1 MPSLTSKNGSDRPE
15 ALTHS
20 AAVPLREFQV
30 GGMDCASCAV
40 AIERAVRDL
49 EGVQA
54 VQVDV
59 MRGTVRVARDVGFDD
74 GDLTRAIQGAGYTVR
89 GPSPD
94 GMRRQPGRL
103 VAVVTSGL
111 LLGVGLVLQW
121 TGSPIPA
128 VPLLAVAVVAGGW
141 YVVPRGLAALK
152 SRALDINFL
161 MTIAAVGAAV
171 IGQWGEAAAAMF
183 LFAVAQL
190 LEGFAMGR
198 ARRAIAALME
208 LAPREAIVRRAG
220 GDEVVPVGTIGIG
233 EVILVRPGD
242 RVPLDGI
249 VIRGAS
255 ALDQAPITGESM
267 PVEKEQGS
275 EVFAGSIN
283 GHGALEV
290 RVTSVADDTTLAKI
304 LHAVEEAQA
313 SRAPSQTFVDRFA
326 RIYTPAV
333 VGLALLLA
341 VLPPLIAGADWQT
354 WIYRALALL
363 VIACPCA
370 LVISTPVTIVSGLTG
385 AARDGVLIKGG
396 AQLEAAADISTVVFD
411 KTGTLT
417 EGVPA
422 VMGITPF
429 DGRSEE
435 EVLALAAAVERHS
448 EHPVARAIVR
458 AAIERGLSIPDV
470 DGFTALP
477 GRGARATVGTT
488 LLYLGNMR
496 ICADLGTCSP
506 AVHAVIEGV
515 EQTGHT
521 AILVTTSQA
530 AIGVMAIADRL
541 RDSAR
546 SAVAGLRRAGIDR
559 VLMLTGDNE
568 AVARSTAR
576 DLGLDE
582 IRAGLLPDEKR
593 AVVAALR
600 QEGRRVAV
608 VGDGINDA
616 PALAAADVGIAMG
629 AAGTHVALETA
640 DVVLMGDDLGHVTG
654 IIQRARATVRIIK
667 QNIAF
672 SLVIKAVFLMLAVI
686 GQATLWMAVAA
697 DTGAS
702 LAVIAN
708 GLRALGRPGALPVGR
723 AS

>member
-1 MPSLTSKNGSDRPE
+1 
-15 ALTHS
+15 
-20 AAVPLREFQV
+20 
-30 GGMDCASCAV
+30 MDCASCAV
-40 AIERAVRDL
+40 AIEQAVRGL
-49 EGVQA
+49 AGVRG

-59 MRGTVRVARDVGFDD
+59 MRGTVRVARDASFDD
-74 GDLTRAIQGAGYTVR
+74 LDLARAIRRAGYSVR
-89 GPSPD
+89 EPGLR

-103 VAVVTSGL
+103 AAATASGL
-111 LLGVGLVLQW
+111 LLAIGLVLEW
-121 TGSPIPA
+121 TGSS
-128 VPLLAVAVVAGGW
+128 VPSLPFLAVAVVAGGW

-152 SRALDINFL
+152 NRALDINFL
-161 MTIAAVGAAV
+161 MTIAAVGAAI

-198 ARRAIAALME
+198 ARRAIAALMD
-208 LAPREAIVRRAG
+208 LSPREATVRRSG
-220 GDEVVPVGTIGIG
+220 GDEVVPVGEIGVG

-242 RVPLDGI
+242 RVPLDG
-249 VIRGAS
+249 VVLSGTS

-267 PVEKEQGS
+267 PVEKEPGG

-290 RVTSVADDTTLAKI
+290 RVTSLADDTTLARI

-326 RIYTPAV
+326 RIYTPVV

-341 VLPPLIAGADWQT
+341 IVPPLLVGADWYT

-396 AQLEAAADISTVVFD
+396 AQLEAAAGISTVVFD

-417 EGVPA
+417 EGSPTVID
-422 VMGITPF
+422 ITPL
-429 DGRSEE
+429 DGRSGD
-435 EVLALAAAVERHS
+435 EVLALAAAVEGHS

-458 AAIERGLSIPDV
+458 AAATRGLRIPEV
-470 DGFTALP
+470 QGFTALP
-477 GRGARATVGTT
+477 GRGARATVGGT
-488 LLYLGNMR
+488 LLHLGNLR

-506 AVHAVIEGV
+506 EVHAVIEGA
-515 EQTGHT
+515 ERSGYT
-521 AILVTTSQA
+521 AILVTTSEA
-530 AIGVMAIADRL
+530 AIGVLAIADRL

-546 SAVAGLRRAGIDR
+546 STVAALREAGIDR

-568 AVARSTAR
+568 TVARSTAR
-576 DLGLDE
+576 GLELDE
-582 IRAGLLPDEKR
+582 VRAGLLPDEKR
-593 AVVAALR
+593 AVVTALR
-600 QEGRRVAV
+600 ARGQRVAV

-640 DVVLMGDDLGHVTG
+640 DIVLMGDDLGHVTG
-654 IIQRARATVRIIK
+654 TIQRARATVRIIK
-667 QNIAF
+667 QNIVF
-672 SLVIKAVFLMLAVI
+672 SLAIKAVFLALAVA

-708 GLRALGRPGALPVGR
+708 GLRALGRPGAAPARGR
-723 AS
+723 S

>member
-15 ALTHS
+15 VLTRS
-20 AAVPLREFQV
+20 AGIPLREFQV

-40 AIERAVRDL
+40 AIERAVRGL

-74 GDLTRAIQGAGYTVR
+74 ADLTRAIRGAGYTVR
-89 GPSPD
+89 GPRTD

-128 VPLLAVAVVAGGW
+128 VPLLAVAVVVGGW

-152 SRALDINFL
+152 NRALDINFL
-161 MTIAAVGAAV
+161 MTVAAVGAAV

-208 LAPREAIVRRAG
+208 LAPREAVVRREG
-220 GDEVVPVGTIGIG
+220 GDEVVPVSTIGVG

-290 RVTSVADDTTLAKI
+290 RVTSLADDTTLARI

-396 AQLEAAADISTVVFD
+396 AQLEAAAGISTVVFD

-429 DGRSEE
+429 DGRSDE

-506 AVHAVIEGV
+506 AVHAVMEGV

-546 SAVAGLRRAGIDR
+546 SAVAGLREAGIDR

-568 AVARSTAR
+568 AVARSTAS

-582 IRAGLLPDEKR
+582 IRAGLLPDDKR
-593 AVVAALR
+593 AVVTALR

-640 DVVLMGDDLGHVTG
+640 DVVLMGDDLDHVTG
-654 IIQRARATVRIIK
+654 TIQRARATVRIIK

-672 SLVIKAVFLMLAVI
+672 SLVIKGVFLTLAVV

-708 GLRALGRPGALPVGR
+708 GLRALGRPGARPVGS